1 MEERHFW
8 IDGQKVS
15 YQLEGGVEVGND
27 EVLLE
32 QDTDL
37 CGKAWAKEGFV
48 IIPFLSLSEKLTVL
62 NGLKKLICEQ
72 IKAILPDVDLS
83 FFQLD
88 QYHHYVDDAQHAL
101 LMGCFRKCFPVEK
114 LPIPVS
120 RIEDRVGEA
129 CGRPVTVH
137 NPHDGSREFCLRM
150 VRPAPHTDNNPPH
163 RDVYLDHLR
172 DGINIYVPLA
182 GSNALSSLPLLPES
196 HRLSEKS
203 ITRTSHGAKVNGV
216 QYTVPC
222 ITAANGGLH
231 LVRPNPNLNE
241 MLVFSPYLVHGG
253 GANLN
258 EDLTRVSLEMRF
270 WATPP
275 PTNAP

>member
-1 MEERHFW
+1 MEEKHFW

-15 YQLEGGVEVGND
+15 YQLDGELETGED
-27 EVLLE
+27 KVLLE
-32 QDTDL
+32 SDVDL
-37 CGKAWAKEGFV
+37 CGEAWAKAGYS
-48 IIPFLSLSEKLTVL
+48 IYPFISSIENLTL
-62 NGLKKLICEQ
+62 LLGIKRLICEQ
-72 IKAILPDVDLS
+72 IKAICPEKDLS

-88 QYHHYVDDAQHAL
+88 QYHRYVNDAQHAEL
-101 LMGCFRKCFPVEK
+101 IRHFRKCFPVEK
-114 LPIPVS
+114 LPIPLT

-129 CGRPVTVH
+129 CGQRLSVT
-137 NPHDGSREFCLRM
+137 NPRDGSREFCLRI
-150 VRPAPHTDNNPPH
+150 VRPQAPSDNNPPH

-196 HRLSEKS
+196 HRLSES
-203 ITRTSHGAKVNGV
+203 VIERTARSAKVNGV

-222 ITAANGGLH
+222 ITAVQGDLR
-231 LVRPNPNLNE
+231 LTRPNPGPNE

-258 EDLTRVSLEMRF
+258 ADVTRISLEMRF
-270 WATPP
+270 WGLGHLEVP
-275 PTNAP
+275 